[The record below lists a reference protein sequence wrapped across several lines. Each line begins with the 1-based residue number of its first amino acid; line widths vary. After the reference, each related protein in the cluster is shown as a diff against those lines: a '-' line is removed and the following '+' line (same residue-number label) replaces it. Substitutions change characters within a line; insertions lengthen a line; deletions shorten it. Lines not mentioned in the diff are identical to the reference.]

1 MVHEVNGGLICLEYS
16 LIPALPTIPFW
27 SLSVCLWMYC
37 KWSKTAMWEELETRL
52 PLIVIWLVCLGLCLV
67 RTICL
72 RSEVWASCTF
82 LNEHFQTL
90 LIRISKPNSR
100 CSSLSG
106 EAEIPY
112 MEGLILF
119 ASGSCMLQLKGLHGV
134 NIFLLTVTREHVL
147 KMNVVLIEEY
157 TSHVFSQTITRHAN
171 LTLQTT
177 WKFSEWKQVHVGM
190 EP

>member
-37 KWSKTAMWEELETRL
+37 KRSKTAWWEDLETRL

-72 RSEVWASCTF
+72 RSEVCASCPF

-112 MEGLILF
+112 KSCLF
-119 ASGSCMLQLKGLHGV
+119 SDH
-134 NIFLLTVTREHVL
+134 N
-147 KMNVVLIEEY
+147 Y
-157 TSHVFSQTITRHAN
+157 RHAN
-171 LTLQTT
+171 LTLQAT